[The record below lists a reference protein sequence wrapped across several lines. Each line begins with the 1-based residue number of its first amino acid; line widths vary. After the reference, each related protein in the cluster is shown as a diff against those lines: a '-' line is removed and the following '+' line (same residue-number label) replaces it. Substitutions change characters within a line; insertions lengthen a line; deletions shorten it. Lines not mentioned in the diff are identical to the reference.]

1 MCCHHWQGKK
11 NNRMFHKAPAYSKN
25 PKGTEHYELQTVPTH
40 LVAGQHHTTR
50 GGQSLACIFSMKL
63 SRPISKKKLAGFE
76 VMKTLSIYPKME
88 LLN

>member
-50 GGQSLACIFSMKL
+50 GGLKVGRRCREGCPHRMFILRMGTPKPHWL
-63 SRPISKKKLAGFE
+63 SPRSP
-76 VMKTLSIYPKME
+76 
-88 LLN
+88 